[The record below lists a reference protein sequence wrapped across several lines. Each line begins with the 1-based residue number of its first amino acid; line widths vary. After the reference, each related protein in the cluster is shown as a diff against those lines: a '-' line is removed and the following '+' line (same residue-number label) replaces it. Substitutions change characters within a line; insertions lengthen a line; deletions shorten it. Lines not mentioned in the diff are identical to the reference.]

1 MKASLGDEKALKLT
15 KDLIMLGVSPS
26 SVNSLPATAYTDL
39 NELVVAGAKLTGC
52 GALCSG
58 SQSVGN
64 SVGSSSLGLVPL
76 IVNPDEMESFLESV
90 ARFANSSGAQNA
102 VTVMA
107 VVQATM
113 GPWKFAFNLAAK
125 AALDATVGDGIDQK
139 NEEAA
144 IALVARWKGIDSTK
158 IAQLNEEDK
167 ARHANGEEDVPF
179 EGSTDVVGVK
189 YLIESVEDAIVGS
202 VGKATVRAIGI
213 TSTNGGMLGENGVKT
228 FSKTIWKGTGKE
240 RLDVEN
246 PNPGQRAGQ
255 IHYQDNAGN
264 KYLYDPLTN
273 TFPGAPKA
281 VNKLLDNPRFM
292 QAISKGMSKYL
303 GE

>member
-1 MKASLGDEKALKLT
+1 
-15 KDLIMLGVSPS
+15 
-26 SVNSLPATAYTDL
+26 
-39 NELVVAGAKLTGC
+39 
-52 GALCSG
+52 
-58 SQSVGN
+58 
-64 SVGSSSLGLVPL
+64 
-76 IVNPDEMESFLESV
+76 
-90 ARFANSSGAQNA
+90 
-102 VTVMA
+102 
-107 VVQATM
+107 
-113 GPWKFAFNLAAK
+113 NLAAK
-125 AALDATVGDGIDQK
+125 AALDATVGDEIDQK

-144 IALVARWKGIDSTK
+144 IALVARWKDLDSTK
-158 IAQLNEEDK
+158 IAQLNEDDK
-167 ARHANGEEDVPF
+167 ARHANGEMDVPF

-202 VGKATVRAIGI
+202 VGKATVRAIGM